1 MAELS
6 LKRSYAPDIKE
17 TKHMKNKFN
26 VGDFVKVNIEEA
38 FRWYTYIAP
47 PDTEFGFVVGY
58 SGPNP
63 LVRFEGWRGGHNGNG
78 LVDHRFSL
86 TGDDCWF
93 VAETS
98 CTLVKETMKLTP
110 TVAPAPKR
118 LPKFARGTQ
127 LYLLLQHLSSGRTLT
142 RITADHLYRVASLT
156 KRIAELR
163 AAGYDIVSTRKLDF
177 TGRIYVE
184 YSMRTQKAA

>member
-1 MAELS
+1 MD
-6 LKRSYAPDIKE
+6 K
-17 TKHMKNKFN
+17 KFN
-26 VGDFVKVNIEEA
+26 IGDSVKVNIEKA
-38 FRWYTYIAP
+38 FRDYYGITP
-47 PDTEFGFVVGY
+47 PDTKFGLVVSY

-63 LVRFEGWRGGHNGNG
+63 LIRFKDWTGGHNGNG
-78 LVDHRFSL
+78 LVNKVSMNGH
-86 TGDDCWF
+86 DCWF
-93 VAETS
+93 ITEAN
-98 CTLVKETMKLTP
+98 CTLEMEPTVKKLTP
-110 TVAPAPKR
+110 TVAPTPKR

-177 TGRIYVE
+177 TGRVYVE